1 MNRLSVVFL
10 SAEFSGTFIHLENK
24 TKQTYATFTGGRVV
38 SDPERGGGGASNKSA
53 MASGLPE
60 PVWCGR

>member
-10 SAEFSGTFIHLENK
+10 SAEFSETFIRLENK

-38 SDPERGGGGASNKSA
+38 SDPEGGGQ
-53 MASGLPE
+53 
-60 PVWCGR
+60 

>member
-10 SAEFSGTFIHLENK
+10 SAEFSETFIHLENK

-38 SDPERGGGGASNKSA
+38 SDPEGGGQ
-53 MASGLPE
+53 
-60 PVWCGR
+60 

>member
-10 SAEFSGTFIHLENK
+10 SAEFSETFIHLENK

-38 SDPERGGGGASNKSA
+38 SDPEGGGAVTNRPWPRVFQSQSGVDNK
-53 MASGLPE
+53 
-60 PVWCGR
+60 

>member
-10 SAEFSGTFIHLENK
+10 SAEFSETFIHLENK

-38 SDPERGGGGASNKSA
+38 SDPEGGGSNKSA

-60 PVWCGR
+60 PVWCGQ

>member
-1 MNRLSVVFL
+1 MNRLFVVFL
-10 SAEFSGTFIHLENK
+10 SAEFSETFIHLENK

-38 SDPERGGGGASNKSA
+38 SDPEGVGSNKSA

-60 PVWCGR
+60 PVWCGQ